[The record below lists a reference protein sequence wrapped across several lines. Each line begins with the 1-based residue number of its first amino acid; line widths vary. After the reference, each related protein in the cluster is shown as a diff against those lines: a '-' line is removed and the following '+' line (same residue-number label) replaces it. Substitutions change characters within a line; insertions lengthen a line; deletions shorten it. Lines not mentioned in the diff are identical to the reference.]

1 VTLAV
6 YDRWRQLAGWSPVRV
21 SGPVLMAE
29 VEPDPERFTPP
40 PAKAS
45 RPKSAEARIRET
57 LRQIGLNRV
66 CVADHSTRSMLDD
79 LERILRGD
87 Q

>member
-21 SGPVLMAE
+21 SGPVHMTA
-29 VEPDPERFTPP
+29 PETPP
-40 PAKAS
+40 PAPVRRR
-45 RPKSAEARIRET
+45 RPQERIDLA
-57 LRQIGLNRV
+57 LRQIQLHRV
-66 CVADHSTRSMLDD
+66 CVADHSTRAMLDD

-87 Q
+87 L